1 MSSQAQLA
9 ANRANAAKGRG
20 PRTAAGKT
28 RASRNALRHGLAAI
42 SRHNP
47 AYFPEIGRMAS
58 AYCEGDTDPLLF
70 EQALIIAESDI
81 ILICLGAERLAAIER
96 MRDPDAIPFSD
107 SKASLARARARFA
120 QAKRA
125 YAQLVKAKQA
135 KAASTSDKGKAS
147 ISAQKNKETN
157 STSTDNPAKSNAA
170 ATGSTRSV
178 QQPIRRRSETNA
190 TPCAGPRRICADWSG
205 MSAVRPRAATGPFVS
220 SSSSN
225 RCGSFGCDPKPCRR
239 SNHANAVRRVLHVT

>member
-1 MSSQAQLA
+1 MSSQARLA
-9 ANRANAAKGRG
+9 ANRANAQKGRG
-20 PRTAAGKT
+20 PRTAAGRT

-58 AYCEGDTDPLLF
+58 ACCEGDTDPLLF

-81 ILICLGAERLAAIER
+81 ILICLGAERFAAIER

-135 KAASTSDKGKAS
+135 KAGSTSDTGKAS
-147 ISAQKNKETN
+147 ISAQKNKGPHP
-157 STSTDNPAKSNAA
+157 PAQRDECDAMCRAAPDLTRLERYERRAASRRNRAIREFIFIKSL
-170 ATGSTRSV
+170 REF
-178 QQPIRRRSETNA
+178 RLRSEALQTQ
-190 TPCAGPRRICADWSG
+190 
-205 MSAVRPRAATGPFVS
+205 
-220 SSSSN
+220 
-225 RCGSFGCDPKPCRR
+225 
-239 SNHANAVRRVLHVT
+239 

>member
-1 MSSQAQLA
+1 MSSQARLA
-9 ANRANAAKGRG
+9 ANRANARKSRG
-20 PRTAAGKT
+20 PRSAAGRT

-135 KAASTSDKGKAS
+135 KAGSTSDTGKAS
-147 ISAQKNKETN
+147 ISAQKNKGPHP
-157 STSTDNPAKSNAA
+157 PAQRDECDAMCRAAPDLTRLERYERRAASRRNRAIREFIFIKSL
-170 ATGSTRSV
+170 REF
-178 QQPIRRRSETNA
+178 RLRSEALQTQ
-190 TPCAGPRRICADWSG
+190 
-205 MSAVRPRAATGPFVS
+205 
-220 SSSSN
+220 
-225 RCGSFGCDPKPCRR
+225 
-239 SNHANAVRRVLHVT
+239 

>member
-9 ANRANAAKGRG
+9 ANRANARKGRG

-47 AYFPEIGRMAS
+47 AYFPEIGRMAT

-81 ILICLGAERLAAIER
+81 ILICLGGERLAAIER

-135 KAASTSDKGKAS
+135 KAASTSDKDKAS
-147 ISAQKNKETN
+147 ISAQKTKETN

-178 QQPIRRRSETNA
+178 QGPHPPAQRDECDAMCRAAPDLTRLERYERRAASRRNRAIREFIFIKSLREFRLRSEALQTQ
-190 TPCAGPRRICADWSG
+190 
-205 MSAVRPRAATGPFVS
+205 
-220 SSSSN
+220 
-225 RCGSFGCDPKPCRR
+225 
-239 SNHANAVRRVLHVT
+239 

>member
-9 ANRANAAKGRG
+9 ANRANGRKGRG
-20 PRTAAGKT
+20 PRSAAGKT

-81 ILICLGAERLAAIER
+81 ILICLGAERFAAIER

-135 KAASTSDKGKAS
+135 KAGSTPHKGKAS
-147 ISAQKNKETN
+147 ISAEKTKEIN
-157 STSTDNPAKSNAA
+157 STSTDNPARVNAA
-170 ATGSTRSV
+170 ATRS
-178 QQPIRRRSETNA
+178 A
-190 TPCAGPRRICADWSG
+190 K
-205 MSAVRPRAATGPFVS
+205 SAREPHPPAQRDECDAMCRAAPDLRRLERYERRAAS
-220 SSSSN
+220 RRN
-225 RCGSFGCDPKPCRR
+225 RAIREFIFIKSLREF
-239 SNHANAVRRVLHVT
+239 RVQSEAIQTQ

>member
-1 MSSQAQLA
+1 MSSQARLA
-9 ANRANAAKGRG
+9 ANRANARKSRG
-20 PRTAAGKT
+20 PRSAAGRT

-81 ILICLGAERLAAIER
+81 ILICLGAERFAAIER

-135 KAASTSDKGKAS
+135 KAAGTSHTGQAS
-147 ISAQKNKETN
+147 IAAEKNQETN
-157 STSTDNPAKSNAA
+157 STSAGNPARSNAA
-170 ATGSTRSV
+170 AIGSTRSV
-178 QQPIRRRSETNA
+178 QGPHPPTPCDDVEAMRRAAPDLRRLERYDRRAASRRNRAMREFIFIKSLREFRLRSEAMQTQ
-190 TPCAGPRRICADWSG
+190 
-205 MSAVRPRAATGPFVS
+205 
-220 SSSSN
+220 
-225 RCGSFGCDPKPCRR
+225 
-239 SNHANAVRRVLHVT
+239 

>member
-1 MSSQAQLA
+1 MSSQARLA
-9 ANRANAAKGRG
+9 ANRANARKSRG
-20 PRTAAGKT
+20 PRTAAGRT

-81 ILICLGAERLAAIER
+81 ILICLGGERLAAIER

-135 KAASTSDKGKAS
+135 KAGSTSDKGKAS
-147 ISAQKNKETN
+147 ISAQKNKEPHP
-157 STSTDNPAKSNAA
+157 PAQRDECDAMCRAAPDLTRLERYERRAASRRNRAIREFIFIKSL
-170 ATGSTRSV
+170 REF
-178 QQPIRRRSETNA
+178 RLRSEALQTQ
-190 TPCAGPRRICADWSG
+190 
-205 MSAVRPRAATGPFVS
+205 
-220 SSSSN
+220 
-225 RCGSFGCDPKPCRR
+225 
-239 SNHANAVRRVLHVT
+239 

>member
-9 ANRANAAKGRG
+9 ANRANARKGRG
-20 PRTAAGKT
+20 PRSAAGRT

-47 AYFPEIGRMAS
+47 AYFPEIGRMAT

-135 KAASTSDKGKAS
+135 KAGSTSDTGKAS
-147 ISAQKNKETN
+147 ISAQKNKGPHP
-157 STSTDNPAKSNAA
+157 PAQRDECDAMCRAAPDLRRLERYERRAASRRNRAIREFIFIKSL
-170 ATGSTRSV
+170 REF
-178 QQPIRRRSETNA
+178 RLRSEALQTQ
-190 TPCAGPRRICADWSG
+190 
-205 MSAVRPRAATGPFVS
+205 
-220 SSSSN
+220 
-225 RCGSFGCDPKPCRR
+225 
-239 SNHANAVRRVLHVT
+239 

>member
-1 MSSQAQLA
+1 MSSQARLA
-9 ANRANAAKGRG
+9 ANRANARKGRG

-135 KAASTSDKGKAS
+135 KAGSTSDTGKAS
-147 ISAQKNKETN
+147 ISAQKNKGPHP
-157 STSTDNPAKSNAA
+157 PAQRDECDAMCRAAPDLTRLERYERRAASRRNRAIREFIFIKSL
-170 ATGSTRSV
+170 REF
-178 QQPIRRRSETNA
+178 RLRSEALQTQ
-190 TPCAGPRRICADWSG
+190 
-205 MSAVRPRAATGPFVS
+205 
-220 SSSSN
+220 
-225 RCGSFGCDPKPCRR
+225 
-239 SNHANAVRRVLHVT
+239 

>member
-42 SRHNP
+42 SRHNL
-47 AYFPEIGRMAS
+47 AYFHEIGRIAM
-58 AYCEGDTDPLLF
+58 AYCEGDTEPLLF
-70 EQALIIAESDI
+70 EQALIIGESDV
-81 ILICLGAERLAAIER
+81 ILSCLVGERLAAIER

-107 SKASLARARARFA
+107 SNASLARARARFA

-157 STSTDNPAKSNAA
+157 STSTDNPAINAA
-170 ATGSTRSV
+170 ATRSAESAREPHPPA
-178 QQPIRRRSETNA
+178 QREECDAMCRAAPDLRRLERYERRAASRRNRAIREFIFIKSLREFRLRSEALQTQ
-190 TPCAGPRRICADWSG
+190 
-205 MSAVRPRAATGPFVS
+205 
-220 SSSSN
+220 
-225 RCGSFGCDPKPCRR
+225 
-239 SNHANAVRRVLHVT
+239 

>member
-1 MSSQAQLA
+1 MSSQARLA
-9 ANRANAAKGRG
+9 ANRANARKSRG
-20 PRTAAGKT
+20 PRTAAGRT

-135 KAASTSDKGKAS
+135 KAGSTSDKGKAS
-147 ISAQKNKETN
+147 ISAQKNKEPHP
-157 STSTDNPAKSNAA
+157 PAQRDECDAMCRAAPDLTRLERYERRAASRRNRAIREFIFIKSL
-170 ATGSTRSV
+170 REF
-178 QQPIRRRSETNA
+178 RLRSEALQTQ
-190 TPCAGPRRICADWSG
+190 
-205 MSAVRPRAATGPFVS
+205 
-220 SSSSN
+220 
-225 RCGSFGCDPKPCRR
+225 
-239 SNHANAVRRVLHVT
+239 

>member
-42 SRHNP
+42 SRHNL
-47 AYFPEIGRMAS
+47 AYFHEIGRIAM

-70 EQALIIAESDI
+70 EQALIIGESDV
-81 ILICLGAERLAAIER
+81 ILSCLVGERLAAIER

-178 QQPIRRRSETNA
+178 QEPHPPAQRDECDAMCRAAPDLRRLERYERRAASRRNRAIREFIFIKSLREFRLRSEALQTQ
-190 TPCAGPRRICADWSG
+190 
-205 MSAVRPRAATGPFVS
+205 
-220 SSSSN
+220 
-225 RCGSFGCDPKPCRR
+225 
-239 SNHANAVRRVLHVT
+239 

>member
-1 MSSQAQLA
+1 MSSQARLA
-9 ANRANAAKGRG
+9 ANRANARKSRG
-20 PRTAAGKT
+20 PRSASGRT

-135 KAASTSDKGKAS
+135 KAGSTSDTGKAS
-147 ISAQKNKETN
+147 ISAQKNKGPHP
-157 STSTDNPAKSNAA
+157 PAQRDECDAMCRAAPDLTRLERYERRAASRRNRAIREFIFIKSL
-170 ATGSTRSV
+170 REF
-178 QQPIRRRSETNA
+178 RLRSEALQTQ
-190 TPCAGPRRICADWSG
+190 
-205 MSAVRPRAATGPFVS
+205 
-220 SSSSN
+220 
-225 RCGSFGCDPKPCRR
+225 
-239 SNHANAVRRVLHVT
+239 

>member
-9 ANRANAAKGRG
+9 ANRANARKGRG
-20 PRTAAGKT
+20 PRSAAGKT

-81 ILICLGAERLAAIER
+81 ILICLGGERLAAIER

-135 KAASTSDKGKAS
+135 KAGSTSDTGKAS
-147 ISAQKNKETN
+147 SSPQKNKGPHP
-157 STSTDNPAKSNAA
+157 PAQRDECDAMCRAAPDLTRLERYERRAASRRNRAIREFIFIKSL
-170 ATGSTRSV
+170 REF
-178 QQPIRRRSETNA
+178 RLRSEALQTQ
-190 TPCAGPRRICADWSG
+190 
-205 MSAVRPRAATGPFVS
+205 
-220 SSSSN
+220 
-225 RCGSFGCDPKPCRR
+225 
-239 SNHANAVRRVLHVT
+239 

>member
-9 ANRANAAKGRG
+9 ANRANARKGRG

-42 SRHNP
+42 SRHNL
-47 AYFPEIGRMAS
+47 AYFHEIGRIAM

-70 EQALIIAESDI
+70 EQALIIGESDV
-81 ILICLGAERLAAIER
+81 ILSCLVGERLAAIER

-135 KAASTSDKGKAS
+135 KAGSTSDTGKAS
-147 ISAQKNKETN
+147 ISAQKNKGPHP
-157 STSTDNPAKSNAA
+157 PAQRDECDAM
-170 ATGSTRSV
+170 
-178 QQPIRRRSETNA
+178 
-190 TPCAGPRRICADWSG
+190 C
-205 MSAVRPRAATGPFVS
+205 RAAP
-220 SSSSN
+220 
-225 RCGSFGCDPKPCRR
+225 DLRR
-239 SNHANAVRRVLHVT
+239 LER

>member
-9 ANRANAAKGRG
+9 ANRANARKSRG
-20 PRTAAGKT
+20 PRSAAGRT

-135 KAASTSDKGKAS
+135 KAGSTSDTGKAS
-147 ISAQKNKETN
+147 ISARKNKGPHP
-157 STSTDNPAKSNAA
+157 PAQRDECDAMCRAAPDLRRLERYERRAASRRNRAIREFIFIKSL
-170 ATGSTRSV
+170 REF
-178 QQPIRRRSETNA
+178 RLRSEALQTQ
-190 TPCAGPRRICADWSG
+190 
-205 MSAVRPRAATGPFVS
+205 
-220 SSSSN
+220 
-225 RCGSFGCDPKPCRR
+225 
-239 SNHANAVRRVLHVT
+239 

>member
-9 ANRANAAKGRG
+9 ANRANARKGRG
-20 PRTAAGKT
+20 PRSAAGKT

-42 SRHNP
+42 SRYNR

-58 AYCEGDTDPLLF
+58 AYCEGDTDDPLLF

-81 ILICLGAERLAAIER
+81 ILICLGAERFAAIER

-135 KAASTSDKGKAS
+135 KAGSTSDTGKAS
-147 ISAQKNKETN
+147 ISAQKNKGPHP
-157 STSTDNPAKSNAA
+157 PAQRDECDAMCRAAPDLRRLERYERRAASRRNRAIREFIFIKSL
-170 ATGSTRSV
+170 REF
-178 QQPIRRRSETNA
+178 RLRSEALQTQ
-190 TPCAGPRRICADWSG
+190 
-205 MSAVRPRAATGPFVS
+205 
-220 SSSSN
+220 
-225 RCGSFGCDPKPCRR
+225 
-239 SNHANAVRRVLHVT
+239 

>member
-9 ANRANAAKGRG
+9 ANRANARKSRG
-20 PRTAAGKT
+20 PRSAAGRT

-47 AYFPEIGRMAS
+47 AYFPEIGRMAT

-135 KAASTSDKGKAS
+135 KAGSTSDTGKAS
-147 ISAQKNKETN
+147 ISAQKNKGPHP
-157 STSTDNPAKSNAA
+157 PAQRDECDAMCRAAPDLTRLERYERRAASRRNRAIREFIFIKSL
-170 ATGSTRSV
+170 REF
-178 QQPIRRRSETNA
+178 RLRSEALQTQ
-190 TPCAGPRRICADWSG
+190 
-205 MSAVRPRAATGPFVS
+205 
-220 SSSSN
+220 
-225 RCGSFGCDPKPCRR
+225 
-239 SNHANAVRRVLHVT
+239 

>member
-42 SRHNP
+42 SRHNL
-47 AYFPEIGRMAS
+47 AYFHEIGRIAM

-70 EQALIIAESDI
+70 EQALIIGESDV
-81 ILICLGAERLAAIER
+81 ILSCLVGERLAAIER

-135 KAASTSDKGKAS
+135 KAAEHFGHGQSLDFSTEKPRKQTARQRT
-147 ISAQKNKETN
+147 IQQR
-157 STSTDNPAKSNAA
+157 
-170 ATGSTRSV
+170 ATRQRPVQPDLFRSR
-178 QQPIRRRSETNA
+178 IRRRQCDECDA
-190 TPCAGPRRICADWSG
+190 MC
-205 MSAVRPRAATGPFVS
+205 RAAPDLRRLERYERRAAS
-220 SSSSN
+220 RRN
-225 RCGSFGCDPKPCRR
+225 RAIREFIFIKSLREFRLR
-239 SNHANAVRRVLHVT
+239 SEALQTQ

>member
-1 MSSQAQLA
+1 MSSQARLA
-9 ANRANAAKGRG
+9 ANRANAQKSRG
-20 PRTAAGKT
+20 PRSASGRT

-47 AYFPEIGRMAS
+47 AYFPEIGRMAT

-135 KAASTSDKGKAS
+135 KAGSTSDTGKAS
-147 ISAQKNKETN
+147 ISAQKNKGPHP
-157 STSTDNPAKSNAA
+157 PAQRDECDAMCRAAPDLTRLERYERRAASRRNRAIREFIFIKSL
-170 ATGSTRSV
+170 REF
-178 QQPIRRRSETNA
+178 RLRSEALQTQ
-190 TPCAGPRRICADWSG
+190 
-205 MSAVRPRAATGPFVS
+205 
-220 SSSSN
+220 
-225 RCGSFGCDPKPCRR
+225 
-239 SNHANAVRRVLHVT
+239 

>member
-9 ANRANAAKGRG
+9 ANRANARKSRG
-20 PRTAAGKT
+20 PRSAAGRT

-96 MRDPDAIPFSD
+96 MRDPDDIPFSD

-135 KAASTSDKGKAS
+135 KAGSTSDTGKAS
-147 ISAQKNKETN
+147 ISAQKNKGPHP
-157 STSTDNPAKSNAA
+157 PAQRDECDAMCRAAPDLTRLERYERRAASRRNRAIREFIFIKSL
-170 ATGSTRSV
+170 REF
-178 QQPIRRRSETNA
+178 RLRSEALQTQ
-190 TPCAGPRRICADWSG
+190 
-205 MSAVRPRAATGPFVS
+205 
-220 SSSSN
+220 
-225 RCGSFGCDPKPCRR
+225 
-239 SNHANAVRRVLHVT
+239 

>member
-9 ANRANAAKGRG
+9 ANRANARKGRG

-42 SRHNP
+42 SRHNL
-47 AYFPEIGRMAS
+47 AYFHEIGRIAM

-70 EQALIIAESDI
+70 EQALIIGESDV
-81 ILICLGAERLAAIER
+81 ILSCLVGERLAAIER

-107 SKASLARARARFA
+107 SNASLARARARFA

-135 KAASTSDKGKAS
+135 KAGSTSHKGKAAV
-147 ISAQKNKETN
+147 SAQKNKKTN
-157 STSTDNPAKSNAA
+157 STSTDNPARINAA
-170 ATGSTRSV
+170 AARW
-178 QQPIRRRSETNA
+178 A
-190 TPCAGPRRICADWSG
+190 K
-205 MSAVRPRAATGPFVS
+205 SAQEPHAPGQRDECDAMCRAAPDLTRLERYGRRAAS
-220 SSSSN
+220 RRN
-225 RCGSFGCDPKPCRR
+225 RAIREFIFIKSLREFRLQ
-239 SNHANAVRRVLHVT
+239 SEALQTQ

>member
-1 MSSQAQLA
+1 
-9 ANRANAAKGRG
+9 
-20 PRTAAGKT
+20 
-28 RASRNALRHGLAAI
+28 
-42 SRHNP
+42 
-47 AYFPEIGRMAS
+47 MAS

-135 KAASTSDKGKAS
+135 KAGSTSDKGKAS
-147 ISAQKNKETN
+147 ISAQKNKEPHP
-157 STSTDNPAKSNAA
+157 PAQRDECDAMCRAAPDLTRLERYERRAASRRNRAIREFIFIKSL
-170 ATGSTRSV
+170 REF
-178 QQPIRRRSETNA
+178 RLRSEALQTQ
-190 TPCAGPRRICADWSG
+190 
-205 MSAVRPRAATGPFVS
+205 
-220 SSSSN
+220 
-225 RCGSFGCDPKPCRR
+225 
-239 SNHANAVRRVLHVT
+239 